1 MKAHITYEMSHM
13 NQNHKL
19 SLLLLELEDP
29 GPLAPRSF
37 KVTPTAPMGGGTQL
51 FEGAHLT
58 GGIRAFVV
66 NQANV
71 LITSFL
77 LV

>member
-1 MKAHITYEMSHM
+1 MGVLILISILILAGG
-13 NQNHKL
+13 L
-19 SLLLLELEDP
+19 AAFWPSLVT
-29 GPLAPRSF
+29 RSF

-51 FEGAHLT
+51 FEGVHLT

-71 LITSFL
+71 AITCDL
-77 LV
+77 LL